1 MPRVR
6 VRPAVS
12 GYRSPR
18 LHLTWPGF
26 DAAVDLIAAQCRRH
40 DRPGI
45 YAMQPAGQV
54 LAIALA
60 DRLGLQ
66 LLQRPQPGMLLVLG
80 CYTGC
85 ELLAAAGLEDVE
97 PWAWIDCSPGDS
109 CHSVMRV
116 QGSAQ
121 VLWPWQDAPSHNPR
135 PFVPGF
141 DD

>member
-1 MPRVR
+1 MSR
-6 VRPAVS
+6 RPPLMS
-12 GYRSPR
+12 
-18 LHLTWPGF
+18 LTWAGF
-26 DAAVDLIAAQCRRH
+26 DVAVDLIAAQCRRQG
-40 DRPGI
+40 RSGVYGLMPPGK
-45 YAMQPAGQV
+45 V

-60 DRLGLQ
+60 DRLELNM
-66 LLQRPQPGMLLVLG
+66 LDAPAPGMLLVMG

-97 PWAWIDCSPGDS
+97 PWAWIDCSSADS

-121 VLWPWQDAPSHNPR
+121 LLWPWQEAPSHNSR

>member
-1 MPRVR
+1 M
-6 VRPAVS
+6 S

-54 LAIALA
+54 LGIALA

-85 ELLAAAGLEDVE
+85 ELLVAAGLDDVE
-97 PWAWIDCSPGDS
+97 AWAWVGCSPSDA
-109 CHSVMRV
+109 CNSVMRV
-116 QGSAQ
+116 QGPTQ